1 MGRWRDPD
9 AHTHRLGHRK
19 AIMEIGRYEPVK
31 GDRLGSGRPGVAAA
45 AMETDRYGPVKA
57 QHHDRWP
64 TQRRAAM
71 ETDRYGPVKA

>member
-45 AMETDRYGPVKA
+45 AMETDRYGPVKVTCCPFVRVWVSA
-57 QHHDRWP
+57 PQWRP
-64 TQRRAAM
+64 TATGR
-71 ETDRYGPVKA
+71 